1 MPVLNKVKITWKG
14 NVSFE
19 ADLGGHKINIDT
31 TKEKGGNDT
40 GPSPM
45 LLLLPSLVGCS
56 SFGVVGI
63 LKKMRITKYKLEID
77 VEANKTEEHPQ
88 IYDRIDLI
96 YNFTGENLDNAKLT
110 KAVTVAEE
118 RYCGVYLM
126 LSKTAQINTII
137 INNGVK
143 I

>member
-1 MPVLNKVKITWKG
+1 MVNKAKITWKG

-19 ADLGGHKINIDT
+19 ADLAGHKINIDST
-31 TKEKGGNDT
+31 EDKGGNNT

-45 LLLLPSLVGCS
+45 LLLLPALAGCS

-63 LKKMRITKYKLEID
+63 LKKMRITEYKMD
-77 VEANKTEEHPQ
+77 VEVVANKTSEHPQ
-88 IYDRIDLI
+88 IYDQIELK
-96 YNFTGENLDNAKLT
+96 YNFSGENLDNAKLM

-118 RYCGVYLM
+118 RFCGVYAM
-126 LSKTAQINTII
+126 LAKTAAINSII
-137 INNGVK
+137 TNNGVE

>member
-1 MPVLNKVKITWKG
+1 VVNKAKITWKG

-40 GPSPM
+40 GPGPM
-45 LLLLPSLVGCS
+45 LLLLPALAGCS

-63 LKKMRITKYKLEID
+63 LKKMRIKDFKLEIE
-77 VEANKTEEHPQ
+77 VEANKTTEHPQ
-88 IYDRIDLI
+88 VYDRIDLF

-118 RYCGVYLM
+118 RFCGVYLM
-126 LSKTAQINTII
+126 LAKTAKINSII